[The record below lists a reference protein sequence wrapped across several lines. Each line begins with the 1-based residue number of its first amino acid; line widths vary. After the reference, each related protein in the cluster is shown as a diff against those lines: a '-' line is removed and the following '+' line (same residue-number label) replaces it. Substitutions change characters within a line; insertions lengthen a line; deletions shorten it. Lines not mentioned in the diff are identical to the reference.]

1 MYAVQPGSVLQP
13 YTLCIALNTWLLM
26 CMYMYMYVCIC
37 TWVQMPRGAR
47 RKLRLQGAVS
57 HLWWMLKSELAS
69 ARAASTVN
77 HQAIFATPLSLYF
90 LINELFSF
98 PTCGASEM
106 TQWLKCLLYKH
117 WDLSAILGT
126 HVQARFANMC
136 LLPFHS
142 QEQKQADPEG
152 SLPFNLSK
160 LEGAIHPTLNR
171 WPPHVPVKTQ

>member
-1 MYAVQPGSVLQP
+1 M
-13 YTLCIALNTWLLM
+13 
-26 CMYMYMYVCIC
+26 
-37 TWVQMPRGAR
+37 
-47 RKLRLQGAVS
+47 
-57 HLWWMLKSELAS
+57 
-69 ARAASTVN
+69 
-77 HQAIFATPLSLYF
+77 
-90 LINELFSF
+90 
-98 PTCGASEM
+98 CGASEM

-142 QEQKQADPEG
+142 QEQKQGDPEG

-171 WPPHVPVKTQ
+171 